1 MAPEADK
8 ADKVKAGPAEILDKM
23 KAKMQ
28 KEIRQSIV
36 EATIEK
42 YRHIGDKSDIVV
54 RTYAQRSLEKKN
66 EELDVLKIIAD
77 KKEEELMKK
86 ELNEAAEVVVQR
98 IDDKLRGTEFPIR
111 QQKHKGSGSAQ
122 HHLDGYH
129 AIMTNHKQDI
139 EDQVDLLIQQATNH
153 ENLAQCYPGWCPYW

>member
-1 MAPEADK
+1 M
-8 ADKVKAGPAEILDKM
+8 
-23 KAKMQ
+23 
-28 KEIRQSIV
+28 

-42 YRHIGDKSDIVV
+42 YRHIGDKTDIVV

-66 EELDVLKIIAD
+66 EELDVLKMIAD

-111 QQKHKGSGSAQ
+111 
-122 HHLDGYH
+122 
-129 AIMTNHKQDI
+129 
-139 EDQVDLLIQQATNH
+139 
-153 ENLAQCYPGWCPYW
+153 